1 VSARRGW
8 GRTGIG
14 ALAAIGPLAGLAVF
28 AGGCATTTSGGPAPV
43 AGDPSAPA
51 VHALRPII
59 ALHLDAGHVTGGSE
73 SAFAD
78 DSRGYRI
85 DALHYGDGYLVG
97 GGVAF
102 TPLWIGDR
110 VGLGAG
116 VDVLFKY
123 ASFDGDAG
131 HVTQSSMPVLLTAN
145 ALIGLDHGARWYL
158 LVRAGLETD
167 YNRRFSGITGRS
179 GSGVFGEI
187 GPMFLAS
194 RNIGVGATFRAAG
207 MILHEFG
214 VSMDELHASNLGFA
228 ISVSYNYASEKVRL
242 SLP

>member
-1 VSARRGW
+1 V
-8 GRTGIG
+8 
-14 ALAAIGPLAGLAVF
+14 AAIGPLAGLAVF
-28 AGGCATTTSGGPAPV
+28 AGGCATMMSRGPAPA
-43 AGDPSAPA
+43 AGNPSAPA
-51 VHALRPII
+51 ARASRPII
-59 ALHLDAGHVTGGSE
+59 ALHLDAGYVTGGDE
-73 SAFAD
+73 SAVAD

-85 DALHYGDGYLVG
+85 DALHHGDGYLLG
-97 GGVAF
+97 GGAAF

-116 VDVLFKY
+116 LDVLFKY
-123 ASFDGDAG
+123 ASFNGDAG

-145 ALIGLDHGARWYL
+145 ALIDLDHGARWYL

-167 YNRRFSGITGRS
+167 YNRRFAGVTGAS
-179 GSGVFGEI
+179 GSGIFGEI
-187 GPMFLAS
+187 GPMFVAS

-207 MILHEFG
+207 MILPDFG
-214 VSMDELHASNLGFA
+214 SSFMDHLHASNLGFA